1 VAGDPLVTVWFVG
14 AGPGAPDLLTV
25 RAQRLLGEAAVVLY
39 AGSLVPA
46 EILAATRPDARL
58 VDTADLDLDAIT
70 GELVRAHRDGHDV
83 VRLHSGDPSIFSAV
97 AEQARRL
104 DAEGVPWEVVPGV
117 PAFAA
122 AAAAL
127 RQELTL
133 PGVGQT
139 VVLTRTAAR
148 ATPMPP
154 GEELATLGATR
165 CTLVLHLAV
174 QKVDQVVS
182 ELMPHYGAGCP
193 VAVVARASW
202 PDEVVL
208 RCTLGELAERVRELR
223 IRRTAII
230 VVGEVLGQARR
241 DDFSDSHLYS
251 PDRER
256 HPRPGAATG
265 GEKGARR

>member
-1 VAGDPLVTVWFVG
+1 MTVWFVG

-25 RAQRLLGEAAVVLY
+25 RAQRLLSEAPVVLY

-46 EILAATRPDARL
+46 EVLAGTRPGARL
-58 VDTADLDLDAIT
+58 VNTADLDLDAIT
-70 GELVRAHRDGHDV
+70 AELVSAHAARQDV

-104 DAEGVPWEVVPGV
+104 DAAGVPWQVVPGV

-148 ATPMPP
+148 ATPMPD
-154 GEELATLGATR
+154 GEDLASLAATG

-174 QKVDQVVS
+174 QHADTVAA
-182 ELMPHYGAGCP
+182 ELLPHYGADCP
-193 VAVVARASW
+193 AAVVARATW
-202 PDEVVL
+202 PDEAVL
-208 RCTLGELAERVRELR
+208 RCPLGELAQRVAAAG

-230 VVGEVLGQARR
+230 VVGRVLAHGG
-241 DDFSDSHLYS
+241 FTDSHLYS
-251 PDRER
+251 AVRDRTAAASREAS
-256 HPRPGAATG
+256 RP
-265 GEKGARR
+265 

>member
-1 VAGDPLVTVWFVG
+1 VTVWFVG
-14 AGPGAPDLLTV
+14 AGPGAPDLLTL
-25 RAQRLLGEAAVVLY
+25 RAQRLLGEALVVLY

-46 EILAATRPDARL
+46 EVLEATRPGARL

-70 GELVRAHRDGHDV
+70 AELVTAHRDGHDV

-104 DAEGVPWEVVPGV
+104 DEAGVPWQVVPGV

-127 RQELTL
+127 GQELTL

-148 ATPMPP
+148 ATPMPA
-154 GEELATLGATR
+154 GEELATLGATG
-165 CTLVLHLAV
+165 CTLVLHLSV
-174 QKVDQVVS
+174 QLVEQVVAD
-182 ELMPHYGAGCP
+182 LLPHYGADCP
-193 VAVVARASW
+193 AAVVARASW

-208 RCTLGELAERVRELR
+208 RCTLAELADRVRADG

-230 VVGEVLGQARR
+230 VVGEVLGHRGFR
-241 DDFSDSHLYS
+241 DSHLYS
-251 PDRER
+251 ATRAR
-256 HPRPGAATG
+256 VPR
-265 GEKGARR
+265 R

>member
-1 VAGDPLVTVWFVG
+1 MTVFFVG

-25 RAQRLLGEAAVVLY
+25 RAQRLLAEAPVVLY
-39 AGSLVPA
+39 AGSLVPP
-46 EILAATRPDARL
+46 EVLAGTSPAARL
-58 VDTADLDLDAIT
+58 VNTADLDLDAIT
-70 GELVRAHRDGHDV
+70 AELVSAHEAGQDV
-83 VRLHSGDPSIFSAV
+83 VRLHSGDPSIFSAI

-104 DAEGVPWEVVPGV
+104 DAAGVGWQVVPGV

-154 GEELATLGATR
+154 GEELAALGATG
-165 CTLVLHLAV
+165 CTLVLHLSV
-174 QKVDQVVS
+174 QNIDRVAAD
-182 ELMPHYGAGCP
+182 LLPHYGADCP
-193 VAVVARASW
+193 AAVVARASW
-202 PDEVVL
+202 PDEVVI
-208 RCTLGELAERVRELR
+208 RCPLGDLAGQVRAAG

-230 VVGEVLGQARR
+230 VIGRALAGGSFR
-241 DDFSDSHLYS
+241 DSHLYS
-251 PDRER
+251 AERDRAKDKR
-256 HPRPGAATG
+256 
-265 GEKGARR
+265 

>member
-1 VAGDPLVTVWFVG
+1 VTVWFVG
-14 AGPGAPDLLTV
+14 AGPGAPDLLTL
-25 RAQRLLGEAAVVLY
+25 RAQRLLAEAPVVLY
-39 AGSLVPA
+39 AGSLVPD
-46 EILAATRPDARL
+46 EILAATRLDVRL

-70 GELVRAHRDGHDV
+70 AELVRAHGQGHDV

-104 DAEGVPWEVVPGV
+104 DAEGVPWQVVPGV

-154 GEELATLGATR
+154 GEELASLGATR

-174 QKVDQVVS
+174 QNVDQVVA
-182 ELMPHYGAGCP
+182 ELVPHYGAGCP

-208 RCTLGELAERVRELR
+208 RCTLAGLAERVREHG

-230 VVGEVLGQARR
+230 VVGEVLAHGPGG
-241 DDFSDSHLYS
+241 DFRDSHLYS

-256 HPRPGAATG
+256 PGLAGHQG
-265 GEKGARR
+265 GRR

>member
-1 VAGDPLVTVWFVG
+1 MTVWFVG

-25 RAQRLLGEAAVVLY
+25 RAQRLLAAAPVVLY

-46 EILAATRPDARL
+46 EVLAGTRPDARL
-58 VDTADLDLDAIT
+58 VNTADLDLDAIT
-70 GELVRAHRDGHDV
+70 GELVSAHASGNDV

-104 DAEGVPWEVVPGV
+104 DAAGVPWQVVPGV

-133 PGVGQT
+133 PGIGQT

-148 ATPMPP
+148 ATPMPD
-154 GEELATLGATR
+154 GEDLASLGATG

-174 QKVDQVVS
+174 QHAGQVAGA
-182 ELMPHYGAGCP
+182 LLPHYGADCP
-193 VAVVARASW
+193 AAVVARATW
-202 PDEVVL
+202 PDEIVL
-208 RCTLGELAERVRELR
+208 RCPLGELADRVAAAG

-230 VVGEVLGQARR
+230 VVGKILAHGG
-241 DDFSDSHLYS
+241 FTDSHLYS
-251 PDRER
+251 AARDRTAGNGSGSREAG
-256 HPRPGAATG
+256 RP
-265 GEKGARR
+265 

>member
-1 VAGDPLVTVWFVG
+1 MTVWFVG
-14 AGPGAPDLLTV
+14 AGPGAPDLLTL
-25 RAQRLLGEAAVVLY
+25 RAQRLLAEAPVVLY
-39 AGSLVPA
+39 AGSLVPD
-46 EILAATRPDARL
+46 EILAATRRDARL

-70 GELVRAHRDGHDV
+70 AELVRAHRQGHDV

-104 DAEGVPWEVVPGV
+104 DAEGVPWRVVPGV

-148 ATPMPP
+148 ATPMPR
-154 GEELATLGATR
+154 GEELASLGATR

-174 QKVDQVVS
+174 QNVDQVVAD
-182 ELMPHYGAGCP
+182 LVPHYGGGCP

-202 PDEVVL
+202 PDEVVV
-208 RCTLGELAERVRELR
+208 RCALGELAERVREHG

-230 VVGEVLGQARR
+230 VVGEVLAHGPGG
-241 DDFSDSHLYS
+241 DFGDSHLYS

-256 HPRPGAATG
+256 PGLAGNKG
-265 GEKGARR
+265 GRR

>member
-1 VAGDPLVTVWFVG
+1 MTVYFVG
-14 AGPGAPDLLTV
+14 AGPGAADLLTV
-25 RAQRLLGEAAVVLY
+25 RAQRLIAAVPVILY
-39 AGSLVPA
+39 AGSLVPP
-46 EILAATRPDARL
+46 EVLADARPDARL
-58 VDTADLDLDAIT
+58 VDTAELDLAAIT
-70 GELVRAHRDGHDV
+70 AQLVAADRAGQDV

-104 DAEGVPWEVVPGV
+104 DAAGVPWQVVPGV

-148 ATPMPP
+148 ATPMPA
-154 GEELATLGATR
+154 GEDLASLGATG
-165 CTLVLHLAV
+165 CTLILHLAV
-174 QKVDQVVS
+174 QNIDRVTA
-182 ELMPHYGAGCP
+182 ELLPHYGADCP
-193 VAVVARASW
+193 AAVVARASW

-208 RCTLGELAERVRELR
+208 RCTLGDLAGQVRAHG

-230 VVGEVLGQARR
+230 VIGRVLAAGSFA
-241 DDFSDSHLYS
+241 DSHLYS
-251 PDRER
+251 ADRDR
-256 HPRPGAATG
+256 V
-265 GEKGARR
+265 KGAPGRDGRAR

>member
-1 VAGDPLVTVWFVG
+1 VTVYFVG
-14 AGPGAPDLLTV
+14 AGPGAADLLTV
-25 RAQRLLGEAAVVLY
+25 RAQRLIASVPVLLY

-46 EILAATRPDARL
+46 EVLGGARPDARL
-58 VDTADLDLDAIT
+58 LDTADLDLDAIIA
-70 GELVRAHRDGHDV
+70 ELAAAHRAGADV

-104 DAEGVPWEVVPGV
+104 DAVGVPWRIVPGV

-122 AAAAL
+122 AAAAR

-154 GEELATLGATR
+154 GEELAALAATG

-174 QKVDQVVS
+174 QNIGQVVADLLPS
-182 ELMPHYGAGCP
+182 YGADCP
-193 VAVVARASW
+193 AAVVARASW

-208 RCTLGELAERVRELR
+208 RCRLADLADQVRGHDV
-223 IRRTAII
+223 RRTAIV
-230 VVGEVLGQARR
+230 VVGRVLAEGSFR
-241 DDFSDSHLYS
+241 DSHLYS
-251 PDRER
+251 ADRDR
-256 HPRPGAATG
+256 GRSP
-265 GEKGARR
+265 

>member
-1 VAGDPLVTVWFVG
+1 MTVYFVG
-14 AGPGAPDLLTV
+14 AGPGAADLLTV
-25 RAQRLLGEAAVVLY
+25 RAARLIAAATVILY

-46 EILAATRPDARL
+46 DVLTGTRPDARL
-58 VDTADLDLDAIT
+58 IDTAELDLTAIT
-70 GELVRAHRDGHDV
+70 AELAAADEAGHDV

-104 DAEGVPWEVVPGV
+104 DAAGIAWQVVPGV

-148 ATPMPP
+148 ATPMPA
-154 GEELATLGATR
+154 GEDLATLGATG

-174 QKVDQVVS
+174 QNIDQVTA
-182 ELMPHYGAGCP
+182 ELLPHYGPDCP
-193 VAVVARASW
+193 AAVVARASW

-208 RCTLGELAERVRELR
+208 RCSLGDLAAQVRAHG

-230 VVGEVLGQARR
+230 VVGRVLADGSFR
-241 DDFSDSHLYS
+241 DSHLYS
-251 PDRER
+251 ADRDR
-256 HPRPGAATG
+256 ATG
-265 GEKGARR
+265 GSGGGRVRCEQSP